1 MARISTYPLDESI
14 QGTDKWIGS
23 DSVTKNAT
31 KNFTAEKVA
40 QYLNSSGVIESQTL
54 RYMYQNKYGLE
65 PRLMGSIS
73 FNPVRGEVVSFSTIN
88 SFMLSAYAKPNK
100 DVQSFYIH
108 PLIGSTVL
116 ITNANNVSN
125 WAVYVW
131 NNAEQDIAEPL
142 FYNISLTFVSGSG
155 AIVDREDYLI
165 SLLGSG
171 ESVDKTFIY
180 PQSSASSVWNITHN
194 LNKYPSVS
202 VVDTA
207 NTVVYGDV
215 KYINENELTITFTNT
230 FSGKAFLN

>member
-54 RYMYQNKYGLE
+54 RYMYQDKYGLE
-65 PRLMGSIS
+65 PRLMGTIS
-73 FNPVRGEVVSFSTIN
+73 FNPVRGEVVSFSTID

-100 DVQSFYIH
+100 DVQSFYIE

-180 PQSSASSVWNITHN
+180 TQSSASSVWNITHN

>member
-23 DSVTKNAT
+23 DSATKNAT

-73 FNPVRGEVVSFSTIN
+73 FNPVRGEVVSFSTID

-100 DVQSFYIH
+100 DVQSFYIE

-180 PQSSASSVWNITHN
+180 PQASASSVWNITHN

-215 KYINENELTITFTNT
+215 NYINANKLTITFTNT

>member
-23 DSVTKNAT
+23 DSATKNAT

-73 FNPVRGEVVSFSTIN
+73 FNPVRGEVVSFSTID

-100 DVQSFYIH
+100 DVQSFYIE

-180 PQSSASSVWNITHN
+180 TQSSASSVWNITHN

-215 KYINENELTITFTNT
+215 NYVNANELTITFTNT

>member
-54 RYMYQNKYGLE
+54 RYMYQDKYGQE
-65 PRLMGSIS
+65 PRLMGTIS
-73 FNPVRGEVVSFSTIN
+73 FNPVRGEVVSFSTID

-100 DVQSFYIH
+100 DVQSFYIE

-180 PQSSASSVWNITHN
+180 TQSSASSVWNITHN

-215 KYINENELTITFTNT
+215 NYINENELTITFTNT

>member
-54 RYMYQNKYGLE
+54 RYMYQDKYGQE
-65 PRLMGSIS
+65 PRLMGTIS
-73 FNPVRGEVVSFSTIN
+73 FNPVRGEVVSFSTID

-100 DVQSFYIH
+100 DVQSFYIE

-171 ESVDKTFIY
+171 ESVDKTFRY
-180 PQSSASSVWNITHN
+180 TQSSASSVWNITHN

-215 KYINENELTITFTNT
+215 NYINANELIITFSAP
-230 FSGKAFLN
+230 FSGQAFMN